1 MLVIVCEDVCGLTV
15 VERAYD
21 DVGAVD
27 DLDVLNTVD
36 GAVVEALLGEL
47 VADDACDEVVCA
59 DVAEVGAAVVVE
71 GVVVV
76 CLLVVA
82 SLVVVVDSGS
92 VLVVLAVVVVAL
104 LVLDCVD
111 EVCPLTAVV
120 TSTAASSIRGQTP
133 HM

>member
-15 VERAYD
+15 VERAND

-47 VADDACDEVVCA
+47 VADDACDEVVCG
-59 DVAEVGAAVVVE
+59 DVVEVGAAVVAE
-71 GVVVV
+71 GEVV
-76 CLLVVA
+76 CFVVVA
-82 SLVVVVDSGS
+82 SLVVVVDAGS

-120 TSTAASSIRGQTP
+120 TSTAASSIRGQTS